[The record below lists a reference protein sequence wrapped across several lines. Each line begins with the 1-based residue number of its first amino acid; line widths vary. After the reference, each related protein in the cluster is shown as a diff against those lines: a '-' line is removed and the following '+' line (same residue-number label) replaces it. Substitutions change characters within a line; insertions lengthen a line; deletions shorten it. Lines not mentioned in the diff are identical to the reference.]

1 MNAIS
6 AIKRNRYFFPMAC
19 AAALAL
25 VLISE
30 GSYWRS
36 IHALDEL
43 AMIRQEQA
51 SLRTLTAGL
60 LSAETGQRGY
70 LLTGR
75 KEYLEPYQRGLQ
87 ITEDALQKLE
97 AYGAVH
103 PGSADDLRQLE
114 NLVDAKRSELALT
127 IQLFNQGRRGPAMDL
142 VLSDAGKN
150 TMDSLLAK
158 DDALMA
164 PQRLYMEQRQSDVY
178 ESLLISRVGLAALGA
193 ISLLALFFNMR
204 QGLVYRR
211 QQEDLHGVLQDE
223 RDGLKHEVGAR
234 TVQLTN
240 LAHHLLTAREDERS
254 RLARNLHD
262 DLGALLTSAKLDAA
276 RIKSRIATKAPDA
289 LELLAH
295 LVTTLNNG
303 IALGRDIIEN
313 LRPSALGNL
322 GLAATLEIL
331 AREFAQS
338 SGISVVCALEPV
350 ELSTSRELMVYRLVQ
365 ESLTNIGKYAHAA
378 QVWICL
384 RPAGPLVEVSVRDD
398 GMGFDTDARTGSAF
412 GLVGMRFRVETE
424 GGALSVM
431 SKPGLGTTILASVPR
446 SAPEATS
453 LPTPA

>member
-1 MNAIS
+1 
-6 AIKRNRYFFPMAC
+6 
-19 AAALAL
+19 
-25 VLISE
+25 
-30 GSYWRS
+30 
-36 IHALDEL
+36 
-43 AMIRQEQA
+43 
-51 SLRTLTAGL
+51 
-60 LSAETGQRGY
+60 
-70 LLTGR
+70 
-75 KEYLEPYQRGLQ
+75 
-87 ITEDALQKLE
+87 
-97 AYGAVH
+97 
-103 PGSADDLRQLE
+103 
-114 NLVDAKRSELALT
+114 
-127 IQLFNQGRRGPAMDL
+127 MDL

-398 GMGFDTDARTGSAF
+398 GMGFDPDARTGSAF